1 MDAIACLKTRRSV
14 RVFRE
19 TSIDRAVVEDIVDC
33 ARLAATANN
42 VQPWTFVAVDDPEVR
57 TTIAGMTEWGKFIAQ
72 APVCV
77 AVLCR
82 RTRYYLEDGSAATQ
96 NLLNAARAHGLGSC
110 WVAGDKKP
118 YATSLAELLGAP
130 ADTLLVS
137 LVAIGK
143 PAEDPSPPKKPL
155 RDVLRWNRY

>member
-14 RVFRE
+14 RLFRE
-19 TSIDRAVVEDIVDC
+19 TAIDRSVVEDIVDC

-42 VQPWTFVAVDDPEVR
+42 GQPWTFVAIDDAEVR
-57 TTIAGMTEWGKFIAQ
+57 KTIAGMTEWGKFIAQ

-77 AVLCR
+77 AVLCQ

-110 WVAGDKKP
+110 WVAGDKKT
-118 YATSLAELLGAP
+118 YASAITDLLGAP
-130 ADTLLVS
+130 PDALLVS
-137 LVAIGK
+137 LVALGK
-143 PAEDPSPPKKPL
+143 PAEEPCPSKKPL

>member
-1 MDAIACLKTRRSV
+1 MDALTCLKTRRSV
-14 RVFRE
+14 RLFGDAPIPRP
-19 TSIDRAVVEDIVDC
+19 VVEDIVDC

-42 VQPWTFVAVDDPEVR
+42 AQPWVFVAIDDAGLRARIAEV
-57 TTIAGMTEWGKFIAQ
+57 TEWGRFIAQ
-72 APVCV
+72 APVCI

-118 YATSLAELLGAP
+118 YAAQVAALLGAP
-130 ADTLLVS
+130 DDLTLVS
-137 LVAIGK
+137 LVALGE
-143 PAEDPSPPKKPL
+143 PAEAPAPVKKAL
-155 RDVLRWNRY
+155 ADVLRWNRC